1 MMKKVN
7 ERPSERSIY
16 IWNITGSIAN
26 ALLSVVALMIVT
38 RILDDRQADIFS
50 IAWTISQLMA
60 TVGTFQ
66 IRMYQATDVTGV
78 FRFRQYLIYRM
89 ITIGIMMIS
98 SYAYVMIRGYSGEKA
113 VVVLLMCI
121 FRAVDSLADVYEGWF
136 QQKERLDLSGKA
148 LTYRI
153 VVAVLGFGVVLFT
166 TRNLILSGAVLVVVY
181 VVCFFVYDIR
191 YHYGVEAFR
200 ETAKKD
206 KAGLSWVVKMTI
218 EGFPLFINAFLMMS
232 IMNAPKMVLDVAIEQ
247 GSLAQGLQTVFNIIF
262 MPASFLNL
270 AYIVFR
276 PLITKMAIVWNIGK
290 AKEFLKIL
298 MKIMISLFGIGILLL
313 IGSALLGIPIL
324 SIVYAVDLKD
334 YKMELLII
342 IVGGCMYTFA
352 AVLDNALVVIRKQY
366 ILILAYVFT
375 YIYIKFAA
383 EMMTGRW
390 GILGASLSYASA
402 MAVFLII
409 TAVMFAFHFYKA
421 SKKLK
426 VLGEEESGKA
436 L

>member
-1 MMKKVN
+1 MKKVN

-181 VVCFFVYDIR
+181 VVCFFAYDIR

-200 ETAKKD
+200 ETARKD

-324 SIVYAVDLKD
+324 SIVYAVNLKD

-383 EMMTGRW
+383 EVMTGRW

>member
-1 MMKKVN
+1 MKKVN

>member
-1 MMKKVN
+1 MKKVN

-153 VVAVLGFGVVLFT
+153 VVAVLGFGVILFT

>member
-1 MMKKVN
+1 MKKVN

-153 VVAVLGFGVVLFT
+153 VVAVFGFGVVLFT

-200 ETAKKD
+200 ETARKD

-383 EMMTGRW
+383 EVMTGRW

>member
-1 MMKKVN
+1 MKKIN

-78 FRFRQYLIYRM
+78 FRFRQYLIYRL
-89 ITIGIMMIS
+89 ITIGIMMVS
-98 SYAYVMIRGYSGEKA
+98 SYVYVVIRGYSGEKA
-113 VVVLLMCI
+113 VVVLLMCV

-153 VVAVLGFGVVLFT
+153 VAAVLGFGIVLFA
-166 TRNLILSGAVLVVVY
+166 TRNLILSGVVLVVVY
-181 VVCFFVYDIR
+181 VVCFFIYDIR

-200 ETAKKD
+200 ESERKGKD
-206 KAGLSWVVKMTI
+206 GVTWIAKMTI

-276 PLITKMAIVWNIGK
+276 PLITKMAIVWNMGK

-298 MKIMISLFGIGILLL
+298 MKIMVSLFGIGILLL
-313 IGSALLGIPIL
+313 IGSALLGIPVL
-324 SIVYAVDLKD
+324 SIVYAVDLAD
-334 YKMELLII
+334 YKLELLVII
-342 IVGGCMYTFA
+342 IGGCMYTFA

-366 ILILAYVFT
+366 ILILAYALT

-383 EMMTGRW
+383 EVMTEHW
-390 GILGASLSYASA
+390 GIRGASLSYASA
-402 MAVFLII
+402 MVVFLII
-409 TAVMFAFHFYKA
+409 TAVMFAFHFYRA

-426 VLGEEESGKA
+426 VLGEKESGKT

>member
-1 MMKKVN
+1 MKKVN

-200 ETAKKD
+200 ETAQKD

-290 AKEFLKIL
+290 AKGFLKIL

-352 AVLDNALVVIRKQY
+352 AVLDNAMVVIRKQY

>member
-1 MMKKVN
+1 MKKVN

-200 ETAKKD
+200 ETARKD

-383 EMMTGRW
+383 EVMTGRW

>member
-1 MMKKVN
+1 MKEVN

>member
-1 MMKKVN
+1 MKKIN

-78 FRFRQYLIYRM
+78 FRFRQYLIYRV

-113 VVVLLMCI
+113 VVVLLMCV

-153 VVAVLGFGVVLFT
+153 VVAVLGFGIVLFT
-166 TRNLILSGAVLVVVY
+166 TRNLILSGAVLVLVY
-181 VVCFFVYDIR
+181 IICFFVYDIR

-200 ETAKKD
+200 ETGKKD
-206 KAGLSWVVKMTI
+206 GTGLSWIAKMTI

-276 PLITKMAIVWNIGK
+276 PLITKMAIVWNMGK

-298 MKIMISLFGIGILLL
+298 MKILVSLFGIGILLL
-313 IGSALLGIPIL
+313 IGSALLGIPVL
-324 SIVYAVDLKD
+324 SIVYAVDLAD
-334 YKMELLII
+334 YKLELLVII
-342 IVGGCMYTFA
+342 IGGCMYTFA

-366 ILILAYVFT
+366 ILILAYALT
-375 YIYIKFAA
+375 YIYIRFVA
-383 EMMTGRW
+383 EIMTGRW
-390 GILGASLSYASA
+390 GIFGAAMSYASA
-402 MAVFLII
+402 MVVFLII
-409 TAVMFAFHFYKA
+409 TAVMFVFHFYKA

>member
-1 MMKKVN
+1 MKKVN

-200 ETAKKD
+200 ETAQKD

-352 AVLDNALVVIRKQY
+352 AVLDNAMVVIRKQY

-375 YIYIKFAA
+375 YIYLKFAA

>member
-191 YHYGVEAFR
+191 LR
-200 ETAKKD
+200 CR
-206 KAGLSWVVKMTI
+206 GLS
-218 EGFPLFINAFLMMS
+218 GDC
-232 IMNAPKMVLDVAIEQ
+232 PKGQ
-247 GSLAQGLQTVFNIIF
+247 GRF
-262 MPASFLNL
+262 
-270 AYIVFR
+270 
-276 PLITKMAIVWNIGK
+276 
-290 AKEFLKIL
+290 
-298 MKIMISLFGIGILLL
+298 
-313 IGSALLGIPIL
+313 
-324 SIVYAVDLKD
+324 
-334 YKMELLII
+334 
-342 IVGGCMYTFA
+342 
-352 AVLDNALVVIRKQY
+352 
-366 ILILAYVFT
+366 
-375 YIYIKFAA
+375 
-383 EMMTGRW
+383 
-390 GILGASLSYASA
+390 ILGCENDDRRVP
-402 MAVFLII
+402 AVHQCIFND
-409 TAVMFAFHFYKA
+409 VYYEC
-421 SKKLK
+421 SKN
-426 VLGEEESGKA
+426 GAGCCD
-436 L
+436 

>member
-1 MMKKVN
+1 MKKVN

-78 FRFRQYLIYRM
+78 FRFRQYLIYRV

-113 VVVLLMCI
+113 VVVLLMCV

-153 VVAVLGFGVVLFT
+153 VVAVFGFGVVLFAT
-166 TRNLILSGAVLVVVY
+166 KNLILSGVVLVLVY
-181 VVCFFVYDIR
+181 VICFFIYDIR

-247 GSLAQGLQTVFNIIF
+247 GSLVQGLQTVFNIIF

-276 PLITKMAIVWNIGK
+276 PLITKMAIVWNMGK
-290 AKEFLKIL
+290 TKEFLKIL
-298 MKIMISLFGIGILLL
+298 MKILVSLFGIGILLL
-313 IGSALLGIPIL
+313 IGSALLGIPVL
-324 SIVYAVDLKD
+324 SIVYAVDLAD
-334 YKMELLII
+334 YKLELLVII
-342 IVGGCMYTFA
+342 IGGCMYTFA

-366 ILILAYVFT
+366 ILILAYALT

-383 EMMTGRW
+383 EAMTGLW
-390 GILGASLSYASA
+390 GIFGAALSYASA
-402 MAVFLII
+402 MVVFLII
-409 TAVMFAFHFYKA
+409 TAVMFAFYFYKA
-421 SKKLK
+421 SKKMK
-426 VLGEEESGKA
+426 GLGEEESGKA

>member
-1 MMKKVN
+1 MKKVN

-352 AVLDNALVVIRKQY
+352 AVLDNAMVVIRKQY